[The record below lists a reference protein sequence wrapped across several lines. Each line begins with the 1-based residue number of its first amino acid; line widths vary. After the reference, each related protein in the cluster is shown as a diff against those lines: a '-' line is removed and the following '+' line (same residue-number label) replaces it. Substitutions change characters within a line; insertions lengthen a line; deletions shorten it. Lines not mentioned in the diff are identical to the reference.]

1 MATSTA
7 PRRDTVHPRRHPP
20 QPTPAGQPLRAVLDL
35 GAVPTA
41 PGCARAWTR
50 AVLREW
56 RLAGL
61 SEASRADSLRA
72 DHQRAARLPP
82 ARARP
87 PSVLALTFDRGELA
101 ILVRDFC
108 PGTPQPRDAGTC
120 DESGRG
126 LLLVESMSNRV
137 GWYVPE
143 DGTPGK
149 VVWAVIVSSA
159 AAQAKASGQH
169 DPAGQPYRSFRGLME
184 HLATLTRNQV
194 RYPAPT
200 SPSRCSPSR
209 PAPSGRPSS
218 SSAPRS
224 H

>member
-41 PGCARAWTR
+41 PGCARARTR
-50 AVLREW
+50 QILWEW
-56 RLAGL
+56 RLNDL
-61 SEASRADSLRA
+61 SEAAEGIVSELITNSLLA
-72 DHQRAARLPP
+72 SCQLTTSAI
-82 ARARP
+82 
-87 PSVLALTFDRGELA
+87 VLILTFNRGELA

-126 LLLVESMSNRV
+126 LLLVESMSDRV
-137 GWYVPE
+137 GWYAPE

-149 VVWAVIVSSA
+149 VVWAVIVS
-159 AAQAKASGQH
+159 
-169 DPAGQPYRSFRGLME
+169 
-184 HLATLTRNQV
+184 
-194 RYPAPT
+194 
-200 SPSRCSPSR
+200 
-209 PAPSGRPSS
+209 
-218 SSAPRS
+218 
-224 H
+224 